1 MIGVSA
7 RGNKRFVQISVIAGA
22 DNRRFADSALKGDG
36 FELLVPP
43 RRNSPR
49 ARHGLRWQIGP
60 MGGSADGAGSS
71 PDSLVE
77 EEGFELLVPPQR
89 GQPYAELPSSFF
101 RARLHR
107 LRSLFY
113 LRE

>member
-1 MIGVSA
+1 MKQYVALDCSL
-7 RGNKRFVQISVIAGA
+7 KLISVCVMTEQ
-22 DNRRFADSALKGDG
+22 RRIVTQAFSRP
-36 FELLVPP
+36 PP

-77 EEGFELLVPPQR
+77 EAGFELLVPQINP
-89 GQPYAELPSSFF
+89 
-101 RARLHR
+101 ARR
-107 LRSLFY
+107 C
-113 LRE
+113 

>member
-43 RRNSPR
+43 RRNSPW
-49 ARHGLRWQIGP
+49 ARHVV
-60 MGGSADGAGSS
+60 SAQSS
-71 PDSLVE
+71 T
-77 EEGFELLVPPQR
+77 
-89 GQPYAELPSSFF
+89 SSE
-101 RARLHR
+101 RH
-107 LRSLFY
+107 
-113 LRE
+113 